1 MKITLE
7 LLQGIFLIMLTI
19 VGTTVENTFS
29 CQALQ
34 LLHKDKVMGPV
45 AKQIVILCLIYF
57 TIDFTDNK
65 KKHPIDTLET
75 TVLIWIC
82 YIIFTKQTLYF
93 TVIIFSLLFILY
105 LFHNYKDYLDDQLKK
120 NTNKKEIQQQSKLVN
135 KIIDPLKYLLITVAS
150 IGFIYYFMKESRE
163 HKNNFSYVKFLF
175 GANKCDH
182 DK

>member
-1 MKITLE
+1 MKITSQ

-29 CQALQ
+29 CQTLR
-34 LLHKDKVMGPV
+34 LLHNNSF

-57 TIDFTDNK
+57 TIDFTDDKNS
-65 KKHPIDTLET
+65 HPIDTLQST
-75 TVLIWIC
+75 LLIWIC
-82 YIIFTKQTLYF
+82 YIIVSKQTLHF
-93 TVIIFSLLFILY
+93 TISIFTILVMLY
-105 LFHNYKDYLDDQLKK
+105 ITHNYKDYLDDQLKK
-120 NTNKKEIQQQSKLVN
+120 NTNKKEIQQQSELVN
-135 KIIDPLKYLLITVAS
+135 KIIKPLKYILITVAS

-163 HKNNFSYVKFLF
+163 HKKNFSYRKFLF

>member
-1 MKITLE
+1 MKITSQ

-29 CQALQ
+29 CQTLR
-34 LLHKDKVMGPV
+34 LLHNNSF

-57 TIDFTDNK
+57 TIDFTDDK
-65 KKHPIDTLET
+65 ISHPIDTLQST
-75 TVLIWIC
+75 LLIWMC
-82 YIIFTKQTLYF
+82 YIIVSKQTLHF
-93 TVIIFSLLFILY
+93 TISIFAILVMLY
-105 LFHNYKDYLDDQLKK
+105 ISHNYKDYLDDQLKK

-135 KIIDPLKYLLITVAS
+135 KIIEPLKYLLITVAS

-163 HKNNFSYVKFLF
+163 HKRNFSYGKFLF

>member
-1 MKITLE
+1 MKITSQ

-29 CQALQ
+29 CQTLR
-34 LLHKDKVMGPV
+34 LLHNNSF

-57 TIDFTDNK
+57 TIDFTDDKNS
-65 KKHPIDTLET
+65 HPIDTLQST
-75 TVLIWIC
+75 LLIWIC
-82 YIIFTKQTLYF
+82 YIIVSKQTLHF
-93 TVIIFSLLFILY
+93 TISIFTILVMLY
-105 LFHNYKDYLDDQLKK
+105 ISHNYKDYLDDQLKK

-135 KIIDPLKYLLITVAS
+135 KMIEPLKYLLITVAS

-163 HKNNFSYVKFLF
+163 HKKNFSYRKFLF

>member
-1 MKITLE
+1 MKITSQ

-29 CQALQ
+29 CQTLR
-34 LLHKDKVMGPV
+34 LLHNNSF

-57 TIDFTDNK
+57 TIDFTDDKNS
-65 KKHPIDTLET
+65 HPIDTLQST
-75 TVLIWIC
+75 LLIWMC
-82 YIIFTKQTLYF
+82 YIIVSKQTLHF
-93 TVIIFSLLFILY
+93 TISIFAILVMLY
-105 LFHNYKDYLDDQLKK
+105 ISHNYKDYLDDQLKK

-135 KIIDPLKYLLITVAS
+135 KMIEPLKYLLIIVAS

-163 HKNNFSYVKFLF
+163 HKKNFSYRKFLF

>member
-1 MKITLE
+1 MKITSQ

-29 CQALQ
+29 CQTLR
-34 LLHKDKVMGPV
+34 LLHNNSF

-57 TIDFTDNK
+57 TVDFTDDKNS
-65 KKHPIDTLET
+65 HPLET
-75 TVLIWIC
+75 LKSTLLIWVC
-82 YIIFTKQTLYF
+82 YIVVSKQTLHF
-93 TVIIFSLLFILY
+93 TIGIFIILVMLY
-105 LFHNYKDYLDDQLKK
+105 ISHNYKDYLDDQLKK
-120 NTNKKEIQQQSKLVN
+120 NTNKKELQEQSKFVN
-135 KIIDPLKYLLITVAS
+135 SLIEPLKYMLFILAS

-163 HKNNFSYVKFLF
+163 HKKNFSYLKFLF